1 MINFMEKHIL
11 ITGGNGFVGKQI
23 CKLASHHSIPI
34 ISISRSGYP
43 KEIIEEEYSNV
54 KWVAGDVFNPN
65 SWKEHL
71 ANCSAVIHS
80 IGIIEEIPEKGIT
93 FKKMILDSAMSVG
106 TAAKAAGIKKFVF
119 ISAGAAAPE
128 TPEAYM
134 ECKIAAEEFLKSLDF
149 NLTILKPGLIYGE
162 EKPETLIEQA
172 TIANFLDDPY
182 IGPQIRPNRPLH
194 VKVISKVA
202 LYAAINESVN
212 GSLSVDDIETLNNS
226 IKL

>member
-1 MINFMEKHIL
+1 MKKHIL

-23 CKLASHHSIPI
+23 CKIASSNSIPI
-34 ISISRSGYP
+34 VSISRSGYP
-43 KEIIEEEYSNV
+43 KEIIEEEYNNV
-54 KWVAGDVFNPN
+54 EWVVGDVFNPDT
-65 SWKEHL
+65 WKEHL

-93 FKKMILDSAMSVG
+93 FKKMILDAAKSVG
-106 TAAKAAGIKKFVF
+106 TAAKTAGIEKFVF

-128 TPEAYM
+128 TPESYM
-134 ECKIAAEEFLKSLDF
+134 ECKIAAEEFLKSLEF

-162 EKPETLIEQA
+162 EKPETIVEQA
-172 TIANFLDDPY
+172 TIANLLDDPY

-194 VKVISKVA
+194 VNIISKIA
-202 LYAAINESVN
+202 LYAATNESVN
-212 GSLSVDDIETLNNS
+212 GSLSVDDMEILNSS

>member
-1 MINFMEKHIL
+1 MIYIMKKHIL

-23 CKLASHHSIPI
+23 CKLASNHSIPI
-34 ISISRSGYP
+34 VSISRSGYHR
-43 KEIIEEEYSNV
+43 EIVEGEYSNV
-54 KWVAGDVFNPN
+54 KWIAGDVFNPLT
-65 SWKEHL
+65 WKEYT
-71 ANCSAVIHS
+71 ANCCAVIHS

-93 FKKMILDSAMSVG
+93 FKKMILDSAKSVG
-106 TAAKAAGIKKFVF
+106 TAVKAAGIKKFVL

-128 TPEAYM
+128 TPKAYM
-134 ECKIAAEEFLKSLDF
+134 ECKIEAEEFLKSLDF

-162 EKPETLIEQA
+162 EKPETIIEQA
-172 TIANFLDDPY
+172 TIANLLNNPD

-194 VKVISKVA
+194 VNVISKVA

-212 GSLSVDDIETLNNS
+212 GSLSVDDMETLNNS

>member
-1 MINFMEKHIL
+1 MINIMKKHIL

-23 CKLASHHSIPI
+23 CKLANHQSIQI
-34 ISISRSGYP
+34 VCISRSGYP
-43 KEIIEEEYSNV
+43 KGIIEEEYSNV
-54 KWVAGDVFNPN
+54 KWIAGDVFNPVA
-65 SWKEHL
+65 WKEYL

-80 IGIIEEIPEKGIT
+80 IGIIEEISEKGIT
-93 FKKMILDSAMSVG
+93 FKKMILDSTKFVG
-106 TAAKAAGIKKFVF
+106 IAAKAAGVKKFVF

-128 TPEAYM
+128 TPKAYM
-134 ECKIAAEEFLKSLDF
+134 ERKTAAEEFLKSLDF

-172 TIANFLDDPY
+172 TIANLLDDPY

-194 VKVISKVA
+194 VNVISKVA

-212 GSLSVDDIETLNNS
+212 GSLSVDDMETLNNS